1 MKESV
6 YVIRRDDG
14 VKFCVNKEH
23 YENYKERYF
32 LVKPTKVE
40 SPPPSDS
47 PSVDKPT
54 RTNKKTKE

>member
-6 YVIRRDDG
+6 YVIRKEDG

-40 SPPPSDS
+40 NPTP
-47 PSVDKPT
+47 VEVEKPI
-54 RTNKKTKE
+54 RTNKKIKE